1 MIIIPSCSRYSC
13 DLCVTFNLFL
23 YKIILSFDLSCSF
36 DSLIFK
42 SRFVDLVLPSV
53 VDKDGPT
60 FLFGDNLE
68 SHFSSDLIKLVNE
81 NSIYF
86 VMLPIIATNY
96 STCRYLVQLNGNDK
110 KFWINGDK
118 KHDEPA
124 IFLKKYFIYFLR
136 N

>member
-1 MIIIPSCSRYSC
+1 M
-13 DLCVTFNLFL
+13 FL
-23 YKIILSFDLSCSF
+23 YKIILSFDLSCWF

-68 SHFSSDLIKLVNE
+68 PHFSSDLIKLVNE

-86 VMLPIIATNY
+86 VMLPIIATNWIQVFDM
-96 STCRYLVQLNGNDK
+96 LVFGPIK
-110 KFWINGDK
+110 
-118 KHDEPA
+118 
-124 IFLKKYFIYFLR
+124 R
-136 N
+136 

>member
-1 MIIIPSCSRYSC
+1 M
-13 DLCVTFNLFL
+13 FL
-23 YKIILSFDLSCSF
+23 YKIILSFDLSYWF

-68 SHFSSDLIKLVNE
+68 PHFSSDLIKLVNE

-86 VMLPIIATNY
+86 VMLPIIATN
-96 STCRYLVQLNGNDK
+96 
-110 KFWINGDK
+110 WIQVFDMSVFGPIK
-118 KHDEPA
+118 
-124 IFLKKYFIYFLR
+124 R
-136 N
+136 